1 MKNLIQIYLYIQI
14 FSEDKDK
21 DKDKMGSSRVLHSLL
36 CLVRLVFTL
45 YHTHEQ
51 ISEYIHT
58 SKFDTN
64 KCLNIFKKEKLIQ
77 IFVTNIF
84 EYSNIWIYSSHSG
97 CIIVWSAWFGLLM
110 KELNIRSC
118 LQFNIGDREVVAE
131 KFSQGISGENPYW
144 EDNQAVPSLSDHCIK
159 TIVRWV
165 DKPLT
170 LLRISGKY
178 FLRVIHLP
186 EKSYSSE
193 KDPRK
198 VFWGVSPS
206 SRVWAGGSQGTTASV
221 SWLCSASA
229 KTSGS
234 DTFRKIICARSL
246 HTFQC

>member
-159 TIVRWV
+159 TIVRLAGQTPHTAQNFWEIFSESYSFAR
-165 DKPLT
+165 KKLFFWE
-170 LLRISGKY
+170 R
-178 FLRVIHLP
+178 P
-186 EKSYSSE
+186 EKSILRCFSF
-193 KDPRK
+193 KP
-198 VFWGVSPS
+198 GVSRRLTGNDRQRFLALLS
-206 SRVWAGGSQGTTASV
+206 LGEDIR
-221 SWLCSASA
+221 
-229 KTSGS
+229 
-234 DTFRKIICARSL
+234 FRHI
-246 HTFQC
+246 

>member
-1 MKNLIQIYLYIQI
+1 MKNFIQIYLYIQI

-186 EKSYSSE
+186 EKVILLRKTREKYSEVFLLQAGCEQAAHRERPPAFLGSAQ
-193 KDPRK
+193 PRRRHQVQTHLGK
-198 VFWGVSPS
+198 
-206 SRVWAGGSQGTTASV
+206 
-221 SWLCSASA
+221 
-229 KTSGS
+229 
-234 DTFRKIICARSL
+234 
-246 HTFQC
+246 

>member
-1 MKNLIQIYLYIQI
+1 MKNFIQIYLYIQI

-21 DKDKMGSSRVLHSLL
+21 DKDKIGSSRVLHSLL
-36 CLVRLVFTL
+36 CLVFLVFTL

-64 KCLNIFKKEKLIQ
+64 KCLNIFKKENLIQ

-186 EKSYSSE
+186 EKVILLRKTREKYSEVFLLQAGCEQAAHRERPPAFLGSAQ
-193 KDPRK
+193 PRRRHQVQTHLGK
-198 VFWGVSPS
+198 
-206 SRVWAGGSQGTTASV
+206 
-221 SWLCSASA
+221 
-229 KTSGS
+229 
-234 DTFRKIICARSL
+234 
-246 HTFQC
+246 